1 MALLWYKSLIVMAV
15 KVITSLVFSFTIRLS
30 YLKDEEDFGEID
42 IDDCGLA
49 EEDAEV
55 EEDVEEEGEEGVE
68 RTEEQE
74 EQHAATLAREGIH
87 FWGYMAT
94 LHLSLTI

>member
-1 MALLWYKSLIVMAV
+1 MYKSL
-15 KVITSLVFSFTIRLS
+15 ITSLVFSFTIRLA
-30 YLKDEEDFGEID
+30 YLKDEEDFGESD
-42 IDDCGLA
+42 TDDCGLA

-55 EEDVEEEGEEGVE
+55 EEDVEDSGEEGVE

-87 FWGYMAT
+87 FWGVHGNFKLIFNHMK
-94 LHLSLTI
+94 

>member
-1 MALLWYKSLIVMAV
+1 MAV
-15 KVITSLVFSFTIRLS
+15 KVITSLVFSFTIRRS
-30 YLKDEEDFGEID
+30 YLKDEEDFGESY

-49 EEDAEV
+49 EEDTEV

-74 EQHAATLAREGIH
+74 EQHAATLAREGRH
-87 FWGYMAT
+87 FWGYMELYT
-94 LHLSLTI
+94 YL